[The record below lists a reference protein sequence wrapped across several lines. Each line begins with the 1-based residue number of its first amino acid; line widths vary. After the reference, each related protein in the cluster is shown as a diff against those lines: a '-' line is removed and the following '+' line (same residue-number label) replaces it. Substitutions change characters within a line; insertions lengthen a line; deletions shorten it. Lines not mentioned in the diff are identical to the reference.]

1 MAFYETVFVARQ
13 DLSAAQ
19 VEALAANLTELI
31 TQGKGDVT
39 KTEFCGLR
47 TLSYSI
53 KKNRKG
59 HYVLFNI
66 DAPSPAVKE
75 MERQMR
81 LNEDILRFLTL
92 KIDKLDAEPSP
103 LMQSKQSRDRRYEG
117 FGDNDRYDRLDDEVV
132 TDVGIEGEEEDDI
145 IEDEGE
151 KE

>member
-1 MAFYETVFVARQ
+1 MAFYETVFIARQ
-13 DLSAAQ
+13 DLSATQ
-19 VEALAANLTELI
+19 VEALAANLTDII
-31 TQGKGDVT
+31 TQGQGDVA

-47 TLSYSI
+47 TLAYSI

-66 DAPSPAVKE
+66 DSPSAAVKE

-92 KIDKLDAEPSP
+92 KLDKLDSDPSP
-103 LMQSKQSRDRRYEG
+103 LMQSKQSRDRRYEAFEG
-117 FGDNDRYDRLDDEVV
+117 ADRFDPIELDVEEVEV
-132 TDVGIEGEEEDDI
+132 EIEAE
-145 IEDEGE
+145 EGE

>member
-31 TQGKGDVT
+31 TKGKGDVT

-47 TLSYSI
+47 TLAYSI

-66 DAPSPAVKE
+66 DAPPPAVKE

-92 KIDKLDAEPSP
+92 KIEKLDTEPSA

-117 FGDNDRYDRLDDEVV
+117 FGDNDRYDRLDEELA
-132 TDVGIEGEEEDDI
+132 DVGAQGDQDS
-145 IEDEGE
+145 EDEGD

>member
-1 MAFYETVFVARQ
+1 MAFYETVFIARQ
-13 DLSAAQ
+13 DLSATQ
-19 VEALAANLTELI
+19 VEALAANLTDII
-31 TQGKGDVT
+31 TQGQGDVA

-47 TLSYSI
+47 TLAYSI

-66 DAPSPAVKE
+66 DSPSAAVKE

-92 KIDKLDAEPSP
+92 KLDKLDSDPSP
-103 LMQSKQSRDRRYEG
+103 LMQSKQSRDRRYEAFEG
-117 FGDNDRYDRLDDEVV
+117 ADRFNPIELDVEEVEV
-132 TDVGIEGEEEDDI
+132 EIEAE
-145 IEDEGE
+145 EGE

>member
-47 TLSYSI
+47 TLAYSI

-66 DAPSPAVKE
+66 DAPSPAIVE

-92 KIDKLDAEPSP
+92 KIDKLDTNPSP

-117 FGDNDRYDRLDDEVV
+117 FGGDSDRYESIEGPIEAIGIDDEVEEEPEV
-132 TDVGIEGEEEDDI
+132 EGETE
-145 IEDEGE
+145 
-151 KE
+151 

>member
-47 TLSYSI
+47 TLAYSI

-66 DAPSPAVKE
+66 DAPPPAVTE

-92 KIDKLDAEPSP
+92 KIDKLDTEPSP

-117 FGDNDRYDRLDDEVV
+117 FGDSDRYDA
-132 TDVGIEGEEEDDI
+132 IEGGAIVDEE
-145 IEDEGE
+145 IEVEVEEVEGE

>member
-1 MAFYETVFVARQ
+1 MAFYETVFIARQ
-13 DLSAAQ
+13 DLSATQ
-19 VEALAANLTELI
+19 VEALAANLTDILS
-31 TQGKGDVT
+31 QGQGEVT

-47 TLSYSI
+47 TLMYSI

-66 DAPSPAVKE
+66 EAPAPTVKE

-92 KIDKLDAEPSP
+92 KLEKLDANPSP
-103 LMQSKQSRDRRYEG
+103 LMQSKQSRDRRYES
-117 FGDNDRYDRLDDEVV
+117 FDDTERFRSF
-132 TDVGIEGEEEDDI
+132 EGEGEGEVEV
-145 IEDEGE
+145 EDEGE

>member
-1 MAFYETVFVARQ
+1 MAFYETVFIARQ
-13 DLSAAQ
+13 DLSATQ
-19 VEALAANLTELI
+19 VEALAANLTDII
-31 TQGKGDVT
+31 TQGQGDVA

-47 TLSYSI
+47 TLAYSI

-66 DAPSPAVKE
+66 NAPSAAVKE

-92 KIDKLDAEPSP
+92 KLDKLDSNPSP
-103 LMQSKQSRDRRYEG
+103 LMQSKQSRDRRYES
-117 FGDNDRYDRLDDEVV
+117 FDMGDRFDS
-132 TDVGIEGEEEDDI
+132 TDLEDTEEGT
-145 IEDEGE
+145 